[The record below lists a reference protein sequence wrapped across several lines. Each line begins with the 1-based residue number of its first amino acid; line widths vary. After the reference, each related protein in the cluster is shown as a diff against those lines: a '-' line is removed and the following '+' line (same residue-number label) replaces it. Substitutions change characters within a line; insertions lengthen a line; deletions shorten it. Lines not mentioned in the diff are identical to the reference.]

1 MSNVTLKAQF
11 DRKNRSDYKRK
22 KRNNNENIF
31 TIIIWLKGY
40 LKVRIKNII
49 NEKENDLKRKILVI
63 DDEQGVI
70 DSLKVY
76 LGKEGYI
83 VEGET
88 NPLLGIEKIRNNYY
102 DILILDY
109 IMMPINGDK
118 VIEEIRK
125 FNKDIYIIVLTG
137 HKSVA
142 PPIETIRRLNIQGY
156 LEKTNKFEQILLM
169 IESSIKSIIQL
180 EEIKKKNKEI
190 EETYI
195 ESIETLRKIVE
206 AKDNYTLR
214 TF

>member
-1 MSNVTLKAQF
+1 MGE
-11 DRKNRSDYKRK
+11 R
-22 KRNNNENIF
+22 IF
-31 TIIIWLKGY
+31 R
-40 LKVRIKNII
+40 VRIKNII

-70 DSLKVY
+70 DSLNVY
-76 LGKEGYI
+76 LRKEGYI
-83 VEGET
+83 VEGEI
-88 NPLLGIEKIRNNYY
+88 NPLLGIEKVRNNYY

-125 FNKDIYIIVLTG
+125 FNKDIYIIILTG

-169 IESSIKSIIQL
+169 IESSVKSIIQL

>member
-1 MSNVTLKAQF
+1 M
-11 DRKNRSDYKRK
+11 
-22 KRNNNENIF
+22 
-31 TIIIWLKGY
+31 
-40 LKVRIKNII
+40 RIKNII

-88 NPLLGIEKIRNNYY
+88 NPLLGIENIRNNYY

-109 IMMPINGDK
+109 IMIPINGDK

-169 IESSIKSIIQL
+169 IEASVKSIIQL

>member
-1 MSNVTLKAQF
+1 M
-11 DRKNRSDYKRK
+11 
-22 KRNNNENIF
+22 
-31 TIIIWLKGY
+31 
-40 LKVRIKNII
+40 RIRNII
-49 NEKENDLKRKILVI
+49 DEKENDLKRKILVI

-70 DSLKVY
+70 DSLNVY
-76 LGKEGYI
+76 LRKEGYI
-83 VEGET
+83 VEGEI
-88 NPLLGIEKIRNNYY
+88 NPLLGIEKVRNNYY
-102 DILILDY
+102 DILLLDY
-109 IMMPINGDK
+109 IMKPINGDK

-125 FNKDIYIIVLTG
+125 FNKDIYIIILTG

-169 IESSIKSIIQL
+169 IESSVKSIIQL

>member
-1 MSNVTLKAQF
+1 MVE
-11 DRKNRSDYKRK
+11 R
-22 KRNNNENIF
+22 IF
-31 TIIIWLKGY
+31 GM
-40 LKVRIKNII
+40 RIKNII

-88 NPLLGIEKIRNNYY
+88 NPILGIENIRNNYY

-169 IESSIKSIIQL
+169 IESSVKSIIQL

>member
-1 MSNVTLKAQF
+1 MGE
-11 DRKNRSDYKRK
+11 R
-22 KRNNNENIF
+22 IF
-31 TIIIWLKGY
+31 R
-40 LKVRIKNII
+40 VRIKNII

-88 NPLLGIEKIRNNYY
+88 NPLLGIENIRNNYY

-109 IMMPINGDK
+109 IMVPINGDK

-156 LEKTNKFEQILLM
+156 LEKINKFEQILLM
-169 IESSIKSIIQL
+169 IESSVKSIIQL

-206 AKDNYTLR
+206 ANDNYTLR

>member
-1 MSNVTLKAQF
+1 M
-11 DRKNRSDYKRK
+11 
-22 KRNNNENIF
+22 IH
-31 TIIIWLKGY
+31 
-40 LKVRIKNII
+40 
-49 NEKENDLKRKILVI
+49 
-63 DDEQGVI
+63 
-70 DSLKVY
+70 
-76 LGKEGYI
+76 
-83 VEGET
+83 
-88 NPLLGIEKIRNNYY
+88 
-102 DILILDY
+102 
-109 IMMPINGDK
+109 INGDK
-118 VIEEIRK
+118 VIEEIRN
-125 FNKDIYIIVLTG
+125 FNKDIDIRVLTG

-169 IESSIKSIIQL
+169 IESSVKSIIQL

>member
-1 MSNVTLKAQF
+1 MVE
-11 DRKNRSDYKRK
+11 R
-22 KRNNNENIF
+22 IF
-31 TIIIWLKGY
+31 GM
-40 LKVRIKNII
+40 RIKNII

-83 VEGET
+83 IEGET
-88 NPLLGIEKIRNNYY
+88 NPLLGIEKVRDNYY

-109 IMMPINGDK
+109 IMIPINGDK

-169 IESSIKSIIQL
+169 IESSVKSIIQL

>member
-1 MSNVTLKAQF
+1 MGE
-11 DRKNRSDYKRK
+11 R
-22 KRNNNENIF
+22 IF
-31 TIIIWLKGY
+31 R
-40 LKVRIKNII
+40 VRIKNII

-63 DDEQGVI
+63 DDEQGII
-70 DSLKVY
+70 DSLDVY
-76 LGKEGYI
+76 LRKEGYI

-88 NPLLGIEKIRNNYY
+88 NPLLGIEKVRNNYY

-125 FNKDIYIIVLTG
+125 FNKDIYIIILTG

-169 IESSIKSIIQL
+169 IEASVKSIIQL

>member
-1 MSNVTLKAQF
+1 MVE
-11 DRKNRSDYKRK
+11 R
-22 KRNNNENIF
+22 IF
-31 TIIIWLKGY
+31 GM
-40 LKVRIKNII
+40 RIKNII

-88 NPLLGIEKIRNNYY
+88 DPLLGIEKVRNNYY

-109 IMMPINGDK
+109 IMVPINGDK

-169 IESSIKSIIQL
+169 IESSVKSIIQL

>member
-1 MSNVTLKAQF
+1 M
-11 DRKNRSDYKRK
+11 
-22 KRNNNENIF
+22 
-31 TIIIWLKGY
+31 
-40 LKVRIKNII
+40 RIKNII

-88 NPLLGIEKIRNNYY
+88 DPLLGIEKVRNNYY

-125 FNKDIYIIVLTG
+125 FNKEIYIIILTG

-169 IESSIKSIIQL
+169 IESSVKSIIQL

>member
-1 MSNVTLKAQF
+1 MGE
-11 DRKNRSDYKRK
+11 R
-22 KRNNNENIF
+22 IF
-31 TIIIWLKGY
+31 R
-40 LKVRIKNII
+40 VRIKNII

-88 NPLLGIEKIRNNYY
+88 NPLLGIENIRNNYY

-109 IMMPINGDK
+109 IMVPINGDK

-156 LEKTNKFEQILLM
+156 LEKIDKFEQILLM
-169 IESSIKSIIQL
+169 IESSVKSIIQL

-206 AKDNYTLR
+206 AKDNYTFR

>member
-1 MSNVTLKAQF
+1 MVE
-11 DRKNRSDYKRK
+11 R
-22 KRNNNENIF
+22 IF
-31 TIIIWLKGY
+31 G
-40 LKVRIKNII
+40 VRIKNII

-88 NPLLGIEKIRNNYY
+88 DPLLGIEKVRNNYY

-125 FNKDIYIIVLTG
+125 FNKDIYIIILTG

-169 IESSIKSIIQL
+169 IEASVKSIIQL

>member
-1 MSNVTLKAQF
+1 MGE
-11 DRKNRSDYKRK
+11 R
-22 KRNNNENIF
+22 IF
-31 TIIIWLKGY
+31 R
-40 LKVRIKNII
+40 VRIKNII

-70 DSLKVY
+70 DSLNVY
-76 LGKEGYI
+76 LRKEGYI

-88 NPLLGIEKIRNNYY
+88 NPLLGIEKVRNNYY

-125 FNKDIYIIVLTG
+125 FNKDIYIIILTG

-142 PPIETIRRLNIQGY
+142 PPIETIRRLKIQGY

-169 IESSIKSIIQL
+169 IEASVKSIIQL

>member
-1 MSNVTLKAQF
+1 M
-11 DRKNRSDYKRK
+11 
-22 KRNNNENIF
+22 
-31 TIIIWLKGY
+31 
-40 LKVRIKNII
+40 RIKNII

-88 NPLLGIEKIRNNYY
+88 NPLLGIENIRNNYY

-125 FNKDIYIIVLTG
+125 FNKEIYIIVLTG

-169 IESSIKSIIQL
+169 IESSVKSIIQL

>member
-1 MSNVTLKAQF
+1 MGE
-11 DRKNRSDYKRK
+11 R
-22 KRNNNENIF
+22 IF
-31 TIIIWLKGY
+31 R
-40 LKVRIKNII
+40 VRIKNII

-63 DDEQGVI
+63 NDEQGVI

-83 VEGET
+83 IEGET
-88 NPLLGIEKIRNNYY
+88 NPLLGIEKVRDNYY

-109 IMMPINGDK
+109 IMIPINGDK

-169 IESSIKSIIQL
+169 IESSVKSIIQL

>member
-1 MSNVTLKAQF
+1 
-11 DRKNRSDYKRK
+11 
-22 KRNNNENIF
+22 
-31 TIIIWLKGY
+31 
-40 LKVRIKNII
+40 
-49 NEKENDLKRKILVI
+49 LKRKILVI

-70 DSLKVY
+70 DSLDVY
-76 LGKEGYI
+76 LRKEGYI

-88 NPLLGIEKIRNNYY
+88 NPLLGIEKVRNNHY

-109 IMMPINGDK
+109 IMKPINGDK

-125 FNKDIYIIVLTG
+125 FNKDIYIIILTG

-169 IESSIKSIIQL
+169 IESSVKSIMQL

>member
-1 MSNVTLKAQF
+1 M
-11 DRKNRSDYKRK
+11 
-22 KRNNNENIF
+22 
-31 TIIIWLKGY
+31 
-40 LKVRIKNII
+40 RIKNII
-49 NEKENDLKRKILVI
+49 NEKENDFKRKILVI

-88 NPLLGIEKIRNNYY
+88 NPLLGIENIRNNYY

-169 IESSIKSIIQL
+169 IESSVKSIIQL

>member
-1 MSNVTLKAQF
+1 MGE
-11 DRKNRSDYKRK
+11 R
-22 KRNNNENIF
+22 IF
-31 TIIIWLKGY
+31 R
-40 LKVRIKNII
+40 VRIKNII

-83 VEGET
+83 IEGET
-88 NPLLGIEKIRNNYY
+88 NPLLGIEKVRDNYY

-109 IMMPINGDK
+109 IMIPINGDK

-169 IESSIKSIIQL
+169 IESSVKSIIQL

>member
-1 MSNVTLKAQF
+1 MVE
-11 DRKNRSDYKRK
+11 R
-22 KRNNNENIF
+22 IF
-31 TIIIWLKGY
+31 G
-40 LKVRIKNII
+40 VRIKNII

-83 VEGET
+83 IEGET
-88 NPLLGIEKIRNNYY
+88 DPLLGIEKVRNNYY

-109 IMMPINGDK
+109 IMIPINGDK

-169 IESSIKSIIQL
+169 IESSVKSIIQL

>member
-1 MSNVTLKAQF
+1 M
-11 DRKNRSDYKRK
+11 
-22 KRNNNENIF
+22 
-31 TIIIWLKGY
+31 
-40 LKVRIKNII
+40 RIRNII
-49 NEKENDLKRKILVI
+49 DEKENDFKRKILVI

-70 DSLKVY
+70 DSLNVY
-76 LGKEGYI
+76 LRKEGYI

-88 NPLLGIEKIRNNYY
+88 NPLLGIEKVRNNHY

-125 FNKDIYIIVLTG
+125 FNKEIYIIILTG

-169 IESSIKSIIQL
+169 IEASLKSIIQL

-190 EETYI
+190 EEKYI

>member
-1 MSNVTLKAQF
+1 MVE
-11 DRKNRSDYKRK
+11 R
-22 KRNNNENIF
+22 IF
-31 TIIIWLKGY
+31 G
-40 LKVRIKNII
+40 VRIKNII
-49 NEKENDLKRKILVI
+49 NEKENGLKRKILVI

-88 NPLLGIEKIRNNYY
+88 NPLLGIENIRNNYY

-125 FNKDIYIIVLTG
+125 FNKDIYIIILTG

-169 IESSIKSIIQL
+169 IESSVKSIIQL

-190 EETYI
+190 EEKYI

>member
-1 MSNVTLKAQF
+1 M
-11 DRKNRSDYKRK
+11 
-22 KRNNNENIF
+22 
-31 TIIIWLKGY
+31 
-40 LKVRIKNII
+40 RIKDKL
-49 NEKENDLKRKILVI
+49 KETDKSIKRKILVI

-88 NPLLGIEKIRNNYY
+88 NPLLGIENIRNNYY

-109 IMMPINGDK
+109 IMVPINGDK

-169 IESSIKSIIQL
+169 IEASVKSIIQL

>member
-1 MSNVTLKAQF
+1 M
-11 DRKNRSDYKRK
+11 
-22 KRNNNENIF
+22 
-31 TIIIWLKGY
+31 
-40 LKVRIKNII
+40 RIRNII
-49 NEKENDLKRKILVI
+49 DEKENDLKRKILVI

-70 DSLKVY
+70 DSLDVY
-76 LGKEGYI
+76 LRKEGYI

-88 NPLLGIEKIRNNYY
+88 NPLLGIEKVRNNHY

-109 IMMPINGDK
+109 IMKPINGDK

-125 FNKDIYIIVLTG
+125 FNKDIYIIILTG

-169 IESSIKSIIQL
+169 IESSVKSIMQL

>member
-1 MSNVTLKAQF
+1 MVE
-11 DRKNRSDYKRK
+11 R
-22 KRNNNENIF
+22 IF
-31 TIIIWLKGY
+31 GM
-40 LKVRIKNII
+40 RIKNII

-88 NPLLGIEKIRNNYY
+88 DPLLGIEKVRNNYY

-156 LEKTNKFEQILLM
+156 LEKIDKFEQILLM
-169 IESSIKSIIQL
+169 IESSVKSIIQL

>member
-1 MSNVTLKAQF
+1 MGE
-11 DRKNRSDYKRK
+11 R
-22 KRNNNENIF
+22 IF
-31 TIIIWLKGY
+31 R
-40 LKVRIKNII
+40 VRIKNII

-88 NPLLGIEKIRNNYY
+88 NPLLGIENIRNNYY

-109 IMMPINGDK
+109 IMVTINGDK

-156 LEKTNKFEQILLM
+156 LEKINKFEQILLM
-169 IESSIKSIIQL
+169 IESSVKSIIQL

>member
-1 MSNVTLKAQF
+1 MGE
-11 DRKNRSDYKRK
+11 R
-22 KRNNNENIF
+22 IF
-31 TIIIWLKGY
+31 R
-40 LKVRIKNII
+40 VRIKNII
-49 NEKENDLKRKILVI
+49 NEKENDLKKKILVI

-88 NPLLGIEKIRNNYY
+88 NPLLGIENIRNNYY

-109 IMMPINGDK
+109 IMVPINGDK

-169 IESSIKSIIQL
+169 IESSVKSIIQL

>member
-1 MSNVTLKAQF
+1 MGE
-11 DRKNRSDYKRK
+11 R
-22 KRNNNENIF
+22 IF
-31 TIIIWLKGY
+31 R
-40 LKVRIKNII
+40 VRIKNII

-88 NPLLGIEKIRNNYY
+88 DPLLGIEKVRNNYY

-109 IMMPINGDK
+109 IMIPINGDK

-169 IESSIKSIIQL
+169 IESSVKSIIQL

>member
-1 MSNVTLKAQF
+1 MGE
-11 DRKNRSDYKRK
+11 R
-22 KRNNNENIF
+22 IF
-31 TIIIWLKGY
+31 R
-40 LKVRIKNII
+40 VRIKNII

-70 DSLKVY
+70 DSLNVY
-76 LGKEGYI
+76 LRKEGYI

-88 NPLLGIEKIRNNYY
+88 NPLLGIENIRNNYY

-169 IESSIKSIIQL
+169 IEASVKSIIQL

>member
-1 MSNVTLKAQF
+1 MGE
-11 DRKNRSDYKRK
+11 R
-22 KRNNNENIF
+22 IF
-31 TIIIWLKGY
+31 R
-40 LKVRIKNII
+40 VRIKNII

-88 NPLLGIEKIRNNYY
+88 NPLLGIENIRNNYY

-109 IMMPINGDK
+109 IMIPINGDK
-118 VIEEIRK
+118 VIEEIRE

-169 IESSIKSIIQL
+169 IESSVKSIIQL

>member
-1 MSNVTLKAQF
+1 MGE
-11 DRKNRSDYKRK
+11 R
-22 KRNNNENIF
+22 IF
-31 TIIIWLKGY
+31 R
-40 LKVRIKNII
+40 VRIKNII

-88 NPLLGIEKIRNNYY
+88 NPLLGIENIRNNYY

-125 FNKDIYIIVLTG
+125 FNKDIYIIILTG

-169 IESSIKSIIQL
+169 IESSVKSIIQL

>member
-1 MSNVTLKAQF
+1 M
-11 DRKNRSDYKRK
+11 
-22 KRNNNENIF
+22 
-31 TIIIWLKGY
+31 
-40 LKVRIKNII
+40 RIKNII

-88 NPLLGIEKIRNNYY
+88 DPLLGIENIRNNYY

-169 IESSIKSIIQL
+169 IESSVKSIIQL

>member
-1 MSNVTLKAQF
+1 MGE
-11 DRKNRSDYKRK
+11 R
-22 KRNNNENIF
+22 IF
-31 TIIIWLKGY
+31 R
-40 LKVRIKNII
+40 VRIKNII

-70 DSLKVY
+70 DSLNVY
-76 LGKEGYI
+76 LRKEGYI
-83 VEGET
+83 VEGEI
-88 NPLLGIEKIRNNYY
+88 NPLLGIEKVRNNYY

-109 IMMPINGDK
+109 IMKPINGDK

-169 IESSIKSIIQL
+169 IESSVKSIIQL

>member
-1 MSNVTLKAQF
+1 MVE
-11 DRKNRSDYKRK
+11 R
-22 KRNNNENIF
+22 IF
-31 TIIIWLKGY
+31 R
-40 LKVRIKNII
+40 VRIKNII

-88 NPLLGIEKIRNNYY
+88 NPLLGIENIRNNYY

-109 IMMPINGDK
+109 IMVPINGDK

-169 IESSIKSIIQL
+169 IEASVKSIIQL